1 MSSLI
6 RVSRRLAFAKWR
18 VNGEG
23 WRAKGFFVSSIS
35 GSQSH
40 GRFWRAK
47 LFLSLISV
55 NKFVRGNIGRVL
67 TWVGV
72 AFSSFIEWW
81 GVTVFCSVVVFSSY
95 CWSLWGGVSLGLVS
109 IPSAVWLDAS

>member
-6 RVSRRLAFAKWR
+6 RVSRRLAFAKGR
-18 VNGEG
+18 VNGVW
-23 WRAKGFFVSSIS
+23 WRAKGFFVSGIS
-35 GSQSH
+35 GSQSL

-47 LFLSLISV
+47 LFSLLIGV

-72 AFSSFIEWW
+72 AFSSFIEW
-81 GVTVFCSVVVFSSY
+81 
-95 CWSLWGGVSLGLVS
+95 
-109 IPSAVWLDAS
+109 